1 MIKCPNCLKLRR
13 YIIPSITQIQHPA
26 TIENGLVED
35 MLKEVVIKN
44 ICVKCLIDAEKI
56 GT

>member
-1 MIKCPNCLKLRR
+1 MIKCPNCHKLRR

-26 TIENGLVED
+26 TMEDGLVED